1 MGTEAWRVWSEPDG
15 ITFILMSSFLKWSYF
30 LRNWLSAEDSS
41 QNECKPGT
49 ETFHFDNCQSF
60 VPGHVTNCA
69 LQLRKEAITLT
80 SLLIWWFCFCFQKNE
95 NNCDK
100 AIAEV
105 VDHISRQKAVEEKV
119 LNDLLDQMK
128 VDQEI
133 LGKQKLALNE
143 EAQRGLTQ
151 VNCFLQEDL
160 KVDIPTGI

>member
-1 MGTEAWRVWSEPDG
+1 M
-15 ITFILMSSFLKWSYF
+15 
-30 LRNWLSAEDSS
+30 
-41 QNECKPGT
+41 
-49 ETFHFDNCQSF
+49 
-60 VPGHVTNCA
+60 
-69 LQLRKEAITLT
+69 
-80 SLLIWWFCFCFQKNE
+80 FCFQKNE

-133 LGKQKLALNE
+133 LEEQKLTLNE
-143 EAQRGLTQ
+143 EAQHGLTQ